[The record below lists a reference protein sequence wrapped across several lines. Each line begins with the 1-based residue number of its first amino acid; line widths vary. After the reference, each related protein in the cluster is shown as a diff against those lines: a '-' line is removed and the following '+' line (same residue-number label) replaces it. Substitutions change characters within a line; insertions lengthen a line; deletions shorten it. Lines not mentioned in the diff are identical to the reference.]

1 MHERGT
7 SIPKYWPSIAVRFH
21 SAWNSN
27 TINLFC
33 FLWTSKKSLLNCKGE
48 VRPACTSCLGEKSI
62 GGTVKATC
70 YSLRKTSIH
79 LEYTS
84 LRSIIPSWPENRIQ
98 YQCSPIEP
106 SKGMFGKSYFWK
118 TRKSRSCSPSPHPP
132 RNPLLWSTS
141 MGLLDKECLLPWGF
155 CILCLFLQLTL
166 SSPEHVRKWSM
177 FMTIFLL
184 DHDYQRL

>member
-27 TINLFC
+27 AINLFC

-84 LRSIIPSWPENRIQ
+84 LRSIIPSRPENRIQ

-118 TRKSRSCSPSPHPP
+118 TRKSRSCFP
-132 RNPLLWSTS
+132 RSAPGTLFS
-141 MGLLDKECLLPWGF
+141 GVLPWAFYTKNVSFLGASAV
-155 CILCLFLQLTL
+155 LCLFLQLTL
-166 SSPEHVRKWSM
+166 SSPEHVCKWSM